1 MEKKSSCPR
10 KLDLNAPFLST
21 RRIELPRLS
30 SRRPSWDTCNRVP
43 FSWEQTP
50 GKPKGGLK
58 TYDEEHI
65 HVLPPKLPPC
75 RWHPPAEL
83 ENTHNDS
90 HDSNSDP
97 NDDHNRRCNEEDFS
111 DAIDLFSLSESVDF
125 FDRHVDDFDTRVSST
140 ATQSPSFIIQ
150 RYLSDA
156 EALAAAS
163 SAVIPASTSTNNH
176 SSRTVGQSYSSPKSC
191 GLHIFFPWRMKHKLC
206 GVKTPVN
213 PTRRKHSCSLA
224 QTQFDSCRY

>member
-30 SRRPSWDTCNRVP
+30 SRRASWDTCNRVP

-58 TYDEEHI
+58 TYDEEHCD
-65 HVLPPKLPPC
+65 VLPPKLPPC
-75 RWHPPAEL
+75 RWHPAPEL
-83 ENTHNDS
+83 ALTRDDSLESDTKNDQE
-90 HDSNSDP
+90 
-97 NDDHNRRCNEEDFS
+97 RRCDQGDFS
-111 DAIDLFSLSESVDF
+111 DAIDIFSLSESVDF
-125 FDRHVDDFDTRVSST
+125 FDRDVDDFDTRESSS
-140 ATQSPSFIIQ
+140 TQSPSFIIQ

-156 EALAAAS
+156 KALAAAS
-163 SAVIPASTSTNNH
+163 SAVIPGSTSNNNYH
-176 SSRTVGQSYSSPKSC
+176 SSRTVRQSYSSPKSC
-191 GLHIFFPWRMKHKLC
+191 GLDIFFPWRMKHKLC

-213 PTRRKHSCSLA
+213 PTRRKHSCSLP
-224 QTQFDSCRY
+224 QTQFNSCRY